1 VLEELDMTFAEELKA
16 AVMAASQSG
25 LPSLVAIGTRGPTGS
40 GMVVADGKVL
50 TSAHNV
56 RSQGRTLVF
65 ADGARREAEQ
75 VTADISQDL
84 AVLSVDTA
92 GASPISWSPDSAEL
106 GTPILAAANL
116 AGRGTTLSF
125 GMVAGVDQA
134 FRGPEGGR
142 ITGSFEHTAPLPHG
156 ASGGPVMDFEGR
168 VLGINTK
175 RMGDA
180 LYAALAAGP
189 QLRAAVEALSRGE
202 TPVRGWLGVG
212 LLPPEMARRLRQAV
226 GLEDRSGALVREVTP
241 EGPAA
246 KVGIRKGDLLVSISG
261 RELQSADDL
270 YLSLLDHGPGSAVK
284 LVVVRGQE
292 ELEVEAVTAAEPE
305 RGAGGRPWHPHSR
318 RGGWGSRD

>member
-1 VLEELDMTFAEELKA
+1 LVLEELAMTFAEELKV
-16 AVMAASQSG
+16 AVAAASQSG
-25 LPSLVAIGTRGPTGS
+25 LRSLVAIGTRGPTGS

-56 RSQGRTLVF
+56 RFQGRSLVF
-65 ADGARREAEQ
+65 ADGAKREAEL

-84 AVLSVDTA
+84 AVLSVDTT
-92 GASPISWSPDSAEL
+92 GASPISWSEDSAEL

-116 AGRGTTLSF
+116 AGRGATLSF
-125 GMVAGVDQA
+125 GIVAGVDQA
-134 FRGPEGGR
+134 FRGPEGRR
-142 ITGSFEHTAPLPHG
+142 IKGSFEHTAPLPHG
-156 ASGGPVMDFEGR
+156 ASGGPVLDFEGR

-175 RMGDA
+175 RMGEA

-212 LLPPEMARRLRQAV
+212 LLPPELARRLRLAV
-226 GLEDRSGALVREVTP
+226 GLSDRSGALVREVTP

-246 KVGIRKGDLLVSISG
+246 KAGIRKGDLLVSVNG
-261 RELQSADDL
+261 RELQTADDL
-270 YLSLLDHGPGSAVK
+270 YSTLLDHGPGSSVK
-284 LVVVRGQE
+284 LGVVRGQE

-305 RGAGGRPWHPHSR
+305 RGAGGHRHPHPR
-318 RGGWGSRD
+318 RGGWGFGD